1 VTRKKVLLVG
11 PPFSGHWHPLLGI
24 GRRLKSIADVVA
36 VSTPG
41 GVATAATA
49 GLQGQEILAA
59 QEKAV
64 WEITD
69 PGRNVKGN
77 PILLYRQ
84 LKAHVA
90 LLAGLKAELDAVF
103 DREKPDLVI
112 ADFTVAVAGICAR
125 EHGIPW
131 WTTLPAPCVFETP
144 DGPPAY
150 FGGLG
155 PATTRLHELTHSLL
169 RGGTRLFK
177 RTMWLLFQRE
187 FSAIGF
193 NAIYRADGSEAV
205 YSTEHIF
212 ALGIPEIEFVR
223 TYPPHFQLIGPVLY
237 TPPDRHMSPPSGGNE
252 RTKVLVTI
260 GTHLAHEKAAM
271 VWAIRQIAF
280 RHPEIDFHFSHG
292 DAASEV
298 SRVQG
303 NFHEYG
309 YVSYARHLLAY
320 DLVVHHAGS
329 GVLNYCLRHGKPAVL
344 YPLDFDHFDNAERLV
359 AARLAIRAKNL
370 AELEAKILQGLA
382 DTAMRERCRA
392 MSVVHGR
399 YEAEESIVRLVAAL

>member
-1 VTRKKVLLVG
+1 MTRKKVFLVG

-24 GRRLKSIADVVA
+24 GRRLKSTADVVA

-69 PGRNVKGN
+69 PGKNVKGN

-84 LKAHVA
+84 VKAHVA

-125 EHGIPW
+125 ERGIPW
-131 WTTLPAPCVFETP
+131 WTTLPSPCVFETR

-155 PATTRLHELTHSLL
+155 PATTRLHELMHSIL
-169 RGGTRLFK
+169 RGSTRLFK
-177 RTMWLLFQRE
+177 RILWLLFRRE
-187 FSAIGF
+187 FAAIGF

-212 ALGIPEIEFVR
+212 ALGIPEIEFAR

-237 TPPDRHMSPPSGGNE
+237 TPPDGGVPPPSNGKK
-252 RTKVLVTI
+252 RTKVLATI
-260 GTHLAHEKAAM
+260 GTHLPHQKAAM
-271 VWAIRQIAF
+271 VETIRQIAS
-280 RHPEIDFHFSHG
+280 HNPEIDFHFSHG
-292 DAASEV
+292 DAASDV
-298 SRVQG
+298 SHVQG

-309 YVSYARHLLAY
+309 CVSYARHLPAC
-320 DLVVHHAGS
+320 DLVVHHGGS
-329 GVLNYCLRHGKPAVL
+329 GVLNYCLRHGKPAVV
-344 YPLDFDHFDNAERLV
+344 YPLDFDQFDNAARLV
-359 AARLAIRAKNL
+359 AAGLAIRAKNL

-382 DTAMRERCRA
+382 DTAMRERCRV
-392 MSVVHGR
+392 MSMIHGR
-399 YEAEESIVRLVAAL
+399 YEAEEFIVRLVAAL